1 VFFAFSLVLSV
12 TNVVTVFSAPLRTV
26 SVPSQV
32 GFEGYLAD
40 AFGSPLNGTHTLTF
54 RLYDV
59 AANGT
64 ALAGWRSNVYA
75 NVPVTDGLYSVL
87 LDGLP
92 VAGMDGARWLGVTVD
107 SGTEITPRT
116 RLGSVPYALNSQT
129 AQEVAWSGVTGL
141 PQGFSDNADDV
152 GTGMPG

>member
-1 VFFAFSLVLSV
+1 MPSSTPPTTRRLFFASLVLFAVSLVFSV

-64 ALAGWRSNVYA
+64 ALSRWSSNVYA

-92 VAGMDGARWLGVTVD
+92 VAGMDDASPARAAPGEL
-107 SGTEITPRT
+107 
-116 RLGSVPYALNSQT
+116 
-129 AQEVAWSGVTGL
+129 SGVRL
-141 PQGFSDNADDV
+141 PASAV
-152 GTGMPG
+152 